1 MQLLSSSPCCC
12 CCCCFLYR
20 LWVFNW
26 SPRKGSWDE
35 SKLKE
40 IPYLY
45 TITAMAWKRDGSRL
59 VAVSVCTYVM
69 QMPLVIARA
78 LIYLVPVIFF
88 LLQGT
93 LCGGVELFDC
103 CLRRS
108 VYKNKFEMTYV
119 GLSQVGR
126 LRVTFVTLLIIFF
139 IILRIGNVFNC
150 QSWWKHESIFWILQV
165 IVKNLSSGTRVVLK
179 SHYGYEVMLSFDIM
193 NISTWI
199 I

>member
-1 MQLLSSSPCCC
+1 MSFQL
-12 CCCCFLYR
+12 
-20 LWVFNW
+20 
-26 SPRKGSWDE
+26 E
-35 SKLKE
+35 SK
-40 IPYLY
+40 
-45 TITAMAWKRDGSRL
+45 KRFLGWIQTKGNSL
-59 VAVSVCTYVM
+59 
-69 QMPLVIARA
+69 
-78 LIYLVPVIFF
+78 PVHHHCHGLEERWISTGCSKCLHLCYANATCHSQSLDLSGACNFF

-193 NISTWI
+193 NISTWFI
-199 I
+199 

>member
-1 MQLLSSSPCCC
+1 
-12 CCCCFLYR
+12 
-20 LWVFNW
+20 
-26 SPRKGSWDE
+26 
-35 SKLKE
+35 
-40 IPYLY
+40 
-45 TITAMAWKRDGSRL
+45 MAWKRDGSLL

-93 LCGGVELFDC
+93 LCGGLELFDC
-103 CLRRS
+103 CLGRS

-139 IILRIGNVFNC
+139 YYSENWQCVQLSILM
-150 QSWWKHESIFWILQV
+150 K
-165 IVKNLSSGTRVVLK
+165 T
-179 SHYGYEVMLSFDIM
+179 
-193 NISTWI
+193 
-199 I
+199 